1 MRAVLLAIATAT
13 TFAGLRA
20 SSCVTQGYFSGW
32 ARACLK
38 TASAPTIRMRR
49 KYWSPCFEIGP
60 SRCLPPVE
68 SSRGTMPI
76 QAAKSRPV
84 LKIEASGT
92 VATMA
97 LAPMTPMLGMVSS
110 RLLSAFL
117 RCCARRRFSIAPIS
131 AWQEAIC
138 ATSAD
143 RLARILGQAGI
154 AGVGDDGKQLLEAF
168 VALCRNDAELGHVR
182 AQCIDALCAL
192 TNHQITHAVLHE
204 PRLLID
210 RLHRHGT
217 DRRSSDGLA
226 ARRSIDRIVLAA
238 LDVRHHVLGRHQP
251 YIMPE
256 LLELARPVVGRRTR
270 FHADQARRELG
281 EEGYALVLDA
291 AAC

>member
-1 MRAVLLAIATAT
+1 
-13 TFAGLRA
+13 
-20 SSCVTQGYFSGW
+20 
-32 ARACLK
+32 
-38 TASAPTIRMRR
+38 MRR
-49 KYWSPCFEIGP
+49 KYRSPCLEMGP
-60 SRCLPPVE
+60 SLCLPPVE

-76 QAAKSRPV
+76 QAAKSRPL

-168 VALCRNDAELGHVR
+168 VALCRNDAELGQMR
-182 AQCIDALCAL
+182 AHRIDGLCAL
-192 TNHQITHAVLHE
+192 PHQQVAHAVLHE
-204 PRLLID
+204 LCLLLGRLN
-210 RLHRHGT
+210 RHRT
-217 DRRSSDGLA
+217 DRRSSGPP
-226 ARRSIDRIVLAA
+226 RSTLQHPPNRSCCA
-238 LDVRHHVLGRHQP
+238 
-251 YIMPE
+251 
-256 LLELARPVVGRRTR
+256 
-270 FHADQARRELG
+270 
-281 EEGYALVLDA
+281 
-291 AAC
+291 